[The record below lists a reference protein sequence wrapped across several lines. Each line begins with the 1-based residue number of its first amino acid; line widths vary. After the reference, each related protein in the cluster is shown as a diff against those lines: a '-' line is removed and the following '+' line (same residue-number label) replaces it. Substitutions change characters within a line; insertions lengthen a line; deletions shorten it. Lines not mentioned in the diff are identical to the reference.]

1 MKKVKM
7 EVNWDC
13 QMPWLMLTDG
23 NQDITEHEWIGPY
36 LKPDHVE
43 SSVIVAARSSE
54 DKFDDINTTRSLLDL
69 TQEKVRCYNVECDLG
84 YGRKC
89 WGSSHGWIL
98 TQGIDDNMY
107 LFNPLTKDRLDLPC
121 RRTIP
126 FLWDNSGEFL
136 RAYFINRVVVLKV
149 SGDTLVV
156 VLMYDGYL
164 RAAIAKPGDTQWT
177 PIVIPQ
183 QGDLRRVMDVL
194 YRRDN
199 LGTDGLV
206 FVNESGNIA
215 LVNLDDVQNKK
226 PLALSWYGCYV
237 PYIQSVFL
245 HTDSQLNF
253 FDHSTYIV
261 NSGQDL
267 LLVLRKF
274 DTEINVE
281 EMVREDE
288 HDIDYYKT
296 VNFKVYKFQ
305 FDDRSWEE
313 LKDLQDV
320 ALFVGNNATM
330 SVRASEMGCQRNSIY
345 FTDTYPFG
353 SSATKDKFAG
363 HDIGVFQMGDNII
376 RPLKL
381 ENNTHLRSSYC
392 CPMWFRPAI

>member
-1 MKKVKM
+1 M
-7 EVNWDC
+7 N
-13 QMPWLMLTDG
+13 
-23 NQDITEHEWIGPY
+23 
-36 LKPDHVE
+36 
-43 SSVIVAARSSE
+43 
-54 DKFDDINTTRSLLDL
+54 
-69 TQEKVRCYNVECDLG
+69 
-84 YGRKC
+84 C

-98 TQGIDDNMY
+98 THGIDDNMY

-136 RAYFINRVVVLKV
+136 GAYFINRAVVLKV
-149 SGDTLVV
+149 SGDTLLV
-156 VLMYDGYL
+156 VLIYDAYL

-177 PIVIPQ
+177 PIISEKRAIY
-183 QGDLRRVMDVL
+183 RRVMDVL

-237 PYIQSVFL
+237 PYIQ
-245 HTDSQLNF
+245 
-253 FDHSTYIV
+253 TYIV

-267 LLVLRKF
+267 LLVLRIF
-274 DTEINVE
+274 ETETNDE
-281 EMVREDE
+281 GKVREGE
-288 HDIDYYKT
+288 HDIDHYKT

-330 SVRASEMGCQRNSIY
+330 SVRASEMGCQRNCIY
-345 FTDTYPFG
+345 FTDTYTFG
-353 SSATKDKFAG
+353 SNATKDKLAG
-363 HDIGVFQMGDNII
+363 HDFCVFQMGDNII

-392 CPMWFRPAI
+392 CPMCFRPAI